1 MDVPPPPRSLVLASR
16 KGGAGKTTLALHLG
30 VILAERHNLLL
41 IDADEQASASAWFR
55 MRAADQ
61 PRLVAC
67 SPRQV
72 RDVLEVAEREGV
84 ELAII
89 DTAGKAE
96 VEQMIRLADLVLI
109 PVRTAFLDLD
119 AVARTVQSVHDL
131 GKPGLIVLN
140 ACPPPR
146 GAGEASL
153 TTAARIALAAYRLP
167 VAPVAIV
174 NRSIIATALASGEVA
189 SEQEPDGKAARQME
203 TLADYVEKSLWPAAN
218 LVSALTN

>member
-1 MDVPPPPRSLVLASR
+1 MGTTSPMRTLLLASR

-30 VILAERHNLLL
+30 VILGERSNVLL
-41 IDADEQASASAWFR
+41 IDADEQASASAWYR
-55 MRAADQ
+55 MRATDR

-72 RDVLEVAEREGV
+72 RDVLTVAATEGI

-96 VEQMIRLADLVLI
+96 VEHMMRLADFVLI

-119 AVARTVQSVHDL
+119 AVARTVQSVHEL
-131 GKPGLIVLN
+131 GKPGAIVLN
-140 ACPPPR
+140 CAPSPR

-153 TTAARIALAAYRLP
+153 TNAARIALTAYRLP

-174 NRSIIATALASGEVA
+174 NRFVFATALASGEVA
-189 SEQEPDGKAARQME
+189 SEQEPAGKAAREMHR
-203 TLADYVEKSLWPAAN
+203 LADYVEKALWPAHQ
-218 LVSALTN
+218 VSALTN

>member
-1 MDVPPPPRSLVLASR
+1 MDEMHLRSLVLASR

-30 VILAERHNLLL
+30 VILAERRKVLL

-55 MRAADQ
+55 MRAAEE

-67 SPRQV
+67 ATRQV
-72 RDVLEVAEREGV
+72 RDVLGMAEREGV
-84 ELAII
+84 ALVII

-119 AVARTVQSVHDL
+119 AVARTVQAVHDL
-131 GKPGLIVLN
+131 GKSGAIVLN

-146 GAGEASL
+146 GAGEAAL
-153 TTAARIALAAYRLP
+153 TTAARVALAAYRLP
-167 VAPVAIV
+167 IAPVAIV
-174 NRSIIATALASGEVA
+174 NRSIIATALASGEIA
-189 SEQEPDGKAARQME
+189 SEQEPDGKAARQMHA
-203 TLADYVEKSLWPAAN
+203 LADYVEKSLWHAKRP
-218 LVSALTN
+218 VSALTN